1 MSRVFRNLAYFEHD
15 RSQLELNF
23 LSRQKHIE
31 NLKYDVTVKLKVIQD
46 KMIDMV
52 KIDFL
57 NLSDFL
63 NQDNYVTWVDRVRGR
78 FFNWRNLILVCF
90 GLLKKQAHRGF

>member
-1 MSRVFRNLAYFEHD
+1 MSISGVRYSGIRTVNISGRCIIKISRVFRNLAYFEHD

-23 LSRQKHIE
+23 LVRQKHIE
-31 NLKYDVTVKLKVIQD
+31 NLKYHVTVKLKVIQD
-46 KMIDMV
+46 KMIEIV

-63 NQDNYVTWVDRVRGR
+63 NQDNYVTWV
-78 FFNWRNLILVCF
+78 
-90 GLLKKQAHRGF
+90 